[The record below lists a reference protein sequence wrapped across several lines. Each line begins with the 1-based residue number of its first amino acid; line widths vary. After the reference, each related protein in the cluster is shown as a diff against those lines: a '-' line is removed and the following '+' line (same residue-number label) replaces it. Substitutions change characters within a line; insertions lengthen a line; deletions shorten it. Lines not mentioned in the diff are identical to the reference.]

1 MISFIMPAYK
11 ATFLKQ
17 AVRSIL
23 NQTSPDWELVIVDDC
38 SPEPLREIVEQ
49 FDDPRI
55 EFVRN
60 ETNLGRENLVR
71 QWNHSIS
78 FAKGDYIVLAA
89 DDDIYRTTFCEEVL
103 RLAGKYPQVDLI
115 HSSVEQID
123 ENDRHLWDDSI
134 LPEFTDK
141 YEYLHWWLTG
151 RSFTCIGNFAFKRQ
165 PLLEMGGFMD
175 FLVARHFAI
184 QARLVFTASQNQF
197 GIDNTVNHL
206 WSFGADIPVLFL
218 YRLGNMSKG
227 YFNVGAG
234 IFAHFTFASNTGVYT
249 NNESGVTPSE
259 VPADYVSLH
268 DNHAGFIAHVGYEF
282 PVGVQINLNYLV
294 SITDMFGYYKNN
306 KGKLVGDCAFYPE
319 RLALGVAYRWK

>member
-1 MISFIMPAYK
+1 MKSEKVHMNWLLGIVFLSIFNFQFSICSAQTKVSQIDRIMDAPMPRAGQYMDSVLSPNAK
-11 ATFLKQ
+11 QWLSEHSLDSLDQKKIPKIVTMGLLVNANMSHFLITERWTGK
-17 AVRSIL
+17 
-23 NQTSPDWELVIVDDC
+23 
-38 SPEPLREIVEQ
+38 
-49 FDDPRI
+49 
-55 EFVRN
+55 
-60 ETNLGRENLVR
+60 
-71 QWNHSIS
+71 
-78 FAKGDYIVLAA
+78 
-89 DDDIYRTTFCEEVL
+89 YRTSSTYLRAGVEV
-103 RLAGKYPQVDLI
+103 
-115 HSSVEQID
+115 
-123 ENDRHLWDDSI
+123 
-134 LPEFTDK
+134 
-141 YEYLHWWLTG
+141 
-151 RSFTCIGNFAFKRQ
+151 
-165 PLLEMGGFMD
+165 GGFMD
-175 FLVARHFAI
+175 FLVTRHFAI

-197 GIDNTVNHL
+197 GINNTVNHL

-282 PVGVQINLNYLV
+282 PVGVQINFNYLV